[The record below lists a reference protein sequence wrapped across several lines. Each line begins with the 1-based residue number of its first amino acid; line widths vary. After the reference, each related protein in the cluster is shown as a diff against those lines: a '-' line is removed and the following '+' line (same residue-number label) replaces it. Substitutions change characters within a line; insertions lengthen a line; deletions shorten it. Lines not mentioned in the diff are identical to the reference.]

1 MGTRGRLHIKWYFIS
16 WGFRQPINH
25 ALQRDTNIWPFQDKS
40 DFQMS
45 CIGYVLKNTS
55 RIYWYRHWCAPRPCF
70 RSPSGLLRL
79 EELVRRFLISR
90 ETLSVRMLDDNLD
103 PTPLLK
109 EIRDDKVATIIIDA
123 NASVSYLILK
133 KVSSQTS
140 IRSPEPPTHFQ
151 ESKLLLHTVQAVCLK
166 GVRVYLSFM
175 YPHEGHA
182 ELTICKIIKQLARS
196 STGYTFVVV
205 TELTSIFTFS
215 ALQSCIGNNIY
226 ACLPATITYIL
237 MKVFDKRTSFA
248 GMLPKLVLIHGTA
261 CNTDSQHSESWL
273 ECVWDVFTGY
283 IWAAARPQRNV
294 LVLAWWCKT
303 VINVCSLHPLPTFL
317 PHTLSPFV
325 PRLLPFLSACPVA
338 LLLCPLFAFI
348 NPSISSIILPF
359 PHSPLVWSYF
369 LSLSLFVSQA
379 SELGMTSAFYKYI
392 LTTMVRVRKLFPFP
406 SSVLS
411 SFIFPPSSLLLFLL
425 FLSLYEPAKVL
436 TGRKYSIGGSTERWG
451 KKRERRRRKKRETFE
466 KRITVWRCGCAE
478 EDGGRKRENKVG
490 VWGGGDDR
498 CDVPFFFCHP
508 PPSRSLWCF
517 HPSPWYAPLLFKRLN
532 KCTILCCT
540 SDFYFFTFLSLPS
553 VRDVVLCF

>member
-1 MGTRGRLHIKWYFIS
+1 M
-16 WGFRQPINH
+16 
-25 ALQRDTNIWPFQDKS
+25 
-40 DFQMS
+40 
-45 CIGYVLKNTS
+45 
-55 RIYWYRHWCAPRPCF
+55 
-70 RSPSGLLRL
+70 
-79 EELVRRFLISR
+79 
-90 ETLSVRMLDDNLD
+90 
-103 PTPLLK
+103 
-109 EIRDDKVATIIIDA
+109 
-123 NASVSYLILK
+123 
-133 KVSSQTS
+133 
-140 IRSPEPPTHFQ
+140 
-151 ESKLLLHTVQAVCLK
+151 
-166 GVRVYLSFM
+166 
-175 YPHEGHA
+175 
-182 ELTICKIIKQLARS
+182 
-196 STGYTFVVV
+196 
-205 TELTSIFTFS
+205 
-215 ALQSCIGNNIY
+215 
-226 ACLPATITYIL
+226 
-237 MKVFDKRTSFA
+237 
-248 GMLPKLVLIHGTA
+248 
-261 CNTDSQHSESWL
+261 
-273 ECVWDVFTGY
+273 
-283 IWAAARPQRNV
+283 
-294 LVLAWWCKT
+294 LAWWCKT

-478 EDGGRKRENKVG
+478 EDGRRKRENKVG

-508 PPSRSLWCF
+508 PPSRSLRCF

-532 KCTILCCT
+532 KCTILSCA